1 MSLLFLKG
9 LHNRT
14 DRRQEVPSFQSGSGD
29 LHPQALQRHPGLHV
43 SVKFCPLCASMCF
56 VFMCNTLCA
65 DIFRKLTK
73 VLKNYVDN
81 AEKLTEQLLKALK
94 ALEYIFKFIVRS
106 RVLFNQY
113 VQIAHVRF
121 YSLHIWALGIY
132 HPNPWSSA
140 CSLNQ
145 GIIINNNNNNNNNNS
160 YYY

>member
-29 LHPQALQRHPGLHV
+29 LHPQALQRHPGIHV
-43 SVKFCPLCASMCF
+43 SLKFCPLCASMCL
-56 VFMCNTLCA
+56 VFMCA

-94 ALEYIFKFIVRS
+94 ALEYIFIT
-106 RVLFNQY
+106 
-113 VQIAHVRF
+113 
-121 YSLHIWALGIY
+121 
-132 HPNPWSSA
+132 
-140 CSLNQ
+140 
-145 GIIINNNNNNNNNNS
+145 
-160 YYY
+160 

>member
-43 SVKFCPLCASMCF
+43 SVKVCPLCARMCF

-113 VQIAHVRF
+113 VQISRALF
-121 YSLHIWALGIY
+121 YSLLIWALGISY
-132 HPNPWSSA
+132 HPHPWSCA
-140 CSLNQ
+140 CSLN
-145 GIIINNNNNNNNNNS
+145 
-160 YYY
+160 